1 MNEMPI
7 FWHQSE
13 VNIMWQE
20 SREWMKFGGNAFFCF
35 IVFGFL
41 NGIVQ
46 KKSGNNSYQ
55 FHGQLRQLA
64 TE

>member
-41 NGIVQ
+41 HGIIQ
-46 KKSGNNSYQ
+46 KGGQQ
-55 FHGQLRQLA
+55 FSSVPRTIEIA
-64 TE
+64 CN